1 MLGQFQFDLIP
12 VDYAKARDEKERL
25 LKKDSFLLALFFF
38 KPFGISRIT
47 GKCKNALELHHQY
60 NVCRGD
66 ASRETVG
73 EAEVAGACVALPRGG

>member
-38 KPFGISRIT
+38 KPFPVAFSQS
-47 GKCKNALELHHQY
+47 ASFEL
-60 NVCRGD
+60 
-66 ASRETVG
+66 
-73 EAEVAGACVALPRGG
+73 